1 MNQKLANLRLKYENF
16 RKGNEDALM
25 VRSEALAVLEE
36 AKEEGNEPVIDE
48 VEEMLLD
55 LFSFIQE
62 SKCNCN
68 RSCC

>member
-16 RKGNEDALM
+16 RKGNEDAFT
-25 VRSEALAVLEE
+25 VRSKALVVLEE
-36 AKEEGNEPVIDE
+36 AKEKDNEPVINE

-55 LFSFIQE
+55 LLASIQE